1 MLFRIGNW
9 IEIIH
14 FRIYKIQSQSHLRVI
29 ILKSYRNILIILKR
43 KVLAVVNKVFLENI
57 SHLSRRNN
65 MENVSDG

>member
-9 IEIIH
+9 IKIIH
-14 FRIYKIQSQSHLRVI
+14 SRIYKIQSQSHLRVV

-43 KVLAVVNKVFLENI
+43 KILAVINKIFPKLF